1 MALDEDGYECAS
13 LEEAR
18 RQAMT
23 LLPEIARD
31 AASRDGDRHTY
42 TMLVTDEDHR
52 PGLYGDPVAHRAVAA
67 PLKLAHGSECVRA

>member
-1 MALDEDGYECAS
+1 MPRYFFDVHDGSMALDEDGYECAS

-23 LLPEIARD
+23 LLPDIARD

-42 TMLVTDEDHR
+42 TVLVTDEDHR
-52 PGLYGDPVAHRAVAA
+52 PVYMATLSLIGLWLIR
-67 PLKLAHGSECVRA
+67 